1 MIKFIN
7 HAGFIFKN
15 QNFNL
20 LIDPWFSGSSFDN
33 GWDLISKTKIENK
46 ELKKVTHIWFSHEH
60 PDHFSVKDLKYIYN
74 LNKDIKILFQETLD
88 KRVVSFCKNLGFTV
102 IEVKNYQKYFF
113 DRNSYIQ
120 IIKCGL
126 LDSFAIIKDSDHI
139 IVNMNDCV
147 PQDDL
152 YKIKDFINVINVD
165 VLFTQFSYADWNGNS
180 AQGTL
185 RKKAVEKKFQQIE
198 EQINFFRPKYI
209 VPFASY
215 IYFSNEENF
224 FMNDEIPKISLV
236 EKMINKNFLHTSP
249 IILYPNEDWD
259 YNLKDNFESIKKYEN
274 DLTQISIKHIPSKV
288 NVNELINLSKL
299 QVKKIKK
306 INGNVFM
313 FVIFLF
319 QKLFKKGFQSINI
332 YVKDIDT
339 YIYYDFYFGLKVI
352 DKCNKKITINSEAL
366 STILKFEW
374 GIGTIIIN
382 GRFYLENMIYLDNL
396 RSAFSIPIINSNG
409 ITVFKY
415 YLNKILNKKSQ
426 NIIDDY
432 RVNFNID

>member
-7 HAGFIFKN
+7 HASFIVKN

-20 LIDPWFSGSSFDN
+20 LIDPWFSGSSFNN
-33 GWDLISKTKIENK
+33 GWDLISKTEVEDK
-46 ELKKVTHIWFSHEH
+46 ELKEITHIWFSHEH
-60 PDHFSVKDLKYIYN
+60 PDHFSVKDLKYIYS
-74 LNKDIKILFQETLD
+74 LNRNIKILFQETFD
-88 KRVVSFCKNLGFTV
+88 KRVISFCKNLGFTV
-102 IEVKNYQKYFF
+102 IEVKNFQKYFF
-113 DRNSYIQ
+113 DKNSYIQ

-126 LDSFAIIKDSDHI
+126 LDSFAIIKDSNHL

-147 PQDDL
+147 PQDEL
-152 YKIKDFINVINVD
+152 YKIKNIINDINID

-180 AQGTL
+180 AEGYL
-185 RKKAVEKKFQQIE
+185 RKKAIKKKFQQIKD
-198 EQINFFRPKYI
+198 QINFFKPKYI

-215 IYFSNEENF
+215 IYFSNKENF

-236 EKMINKNFLHTSP
+236 EKMINESFSSTSP
-249 IILYPNEDWD
+249 IILYPNDDWD
-259 YNLKDNFESIKKYEN
+259 YNLRENAESIEKYEN
-274 DLTQISIKHIPSKV
+274 DLSKISIKHIPTKV
-288 NVNELINLSKL
+288 NINELINLSKL

-306 INGNVFM
+306 INGNFFM
-313 FVIFLF
+313 FIIFLY

-332 YVKDIDT
+332 YIEDINK
-339 YIYYDFYFGLKVI
+339 YVYYDFYFGLRVI
-352 DKCNKKITINSEAL
+352 EKCHKRIVINSEAL

-374 GIGTIIIN
+374 GIGTTIIN
-382 GRFYLENMIYLDNL
+382 GRFFLENMIYLDNL

-415 YLNKILNKKSQ
+415 YLNKILNKKSL

-432 RVNFNID
+432 RENLDID

>member
-7 HAGFIFKN
+7 HASFIVKN
-15 QNFNL
+15 KNFNL
-20 LIDPWFSGSSFDN
+20 LIDPWFSGSSFNN
-33 GWDLISKTKIENK
+33 GWDLISKTKVEDK
-46 ELKKVTHIWFSHEH
+46 ELKEITHIWFSHEH
-60 PDHFSVKDLKYIYN
+60 PDHFSVKDLKYIYS

-88 KRVVSFCKNLGFTV
+88 KRVINFCKNLGFTV
-102 IEVKNYQKYFF
+102 VEVKNFQKYFF
-113 DRNSYIQ
+113 DKNSYIQ

-126 LDSFAIIKDSDHI
+126 LDSFAIIKDSNHL

-147 PQDDL
+147 PQNEL
-152 YKIKDFINVINVD
+152 YKIKNIINDINID

-180 AQGTL
+180 AEGYL
-185 RKKAVEKKFQQIE
+185 RKNAIKKKFQQIKD
-198 EQINFFRPKYI
+198 QINFFKPKYI

-215 IYFSNEENF
+215 IYFSNKENF

-236 EKMINKNFLHTSP
+236 EKMINKNFLSTSP
-249 IILYPNEDWD
+249 IILYPNDDWD
-259 YNLKDNFESIKKYEN
+259 YNLRKNVESIEKYEN
-274 DLTQISIKHIPSKV
+274 DFSQISIKHIPTKV
-288 NVNELINLSKL
+288 NINELINLSKL

-306 INGNVFM
+306 INGNLFM
-313 FVIFLF
+313 FIIFLY

-332 YVKDIDT
+332 YIKDIDT
-339 YIYYDFYFGLKVI
+339 YVYYDFYFGLKVI
-352 DKCNKKITINSEAL
+352 EKCHKRIIINSEAL

-382 GRFYLENMIYLDNL
+382 GRFFLENMIYLNNL

-415 YLNKILNKKSQ
+415 YLNKILNKKNL

-432 RVNFNID
+432 RVNLDID